1 LYKEVS
7 RRKKQPAGDRQKLPD
22 ATAGT
27 NFFNP
32 KEVDFFK
39 INLPKARARGL
50 KKIFP
55 GAMAD
60 RPGNP
65 VKKFYPR
72 GKKIL
77 PGKKILQGTNPYFKR
92 SKTRLTGQP
101 YVIC

>member
-1 LYKEVS
+1 MGSAVQRPAGIKLRIANSPGLFLYKEIA
-7 RRKKQPAGDRQKLPD
+7 RRKKQSAGDSHKLPD

-60 RPGNP
+60 RPG
-65 VKKFYPR
+65 R
-72 GKKIL
+72 TL
-77 PGKKILQGTNPYFKR
+77 
-92 SKTRLTGQP
+92 
-101 YVIC
+101 

>member
-1 LYKEVS
+1 LYKEIAK
-7 RRKKQPAGDRQKLPD
+7 RKKQSAGDSHSLSD

-60 RPGNP
+60 RPGEP
-65 VKKFYPR
+65 C
-72 GKKIL
+72 KKIL
-77 PGKKILQGTNPYFKR
+77 PCKKFLHP
-92 SKTRLTGQP
+92 L
-101 YVIC
+101 